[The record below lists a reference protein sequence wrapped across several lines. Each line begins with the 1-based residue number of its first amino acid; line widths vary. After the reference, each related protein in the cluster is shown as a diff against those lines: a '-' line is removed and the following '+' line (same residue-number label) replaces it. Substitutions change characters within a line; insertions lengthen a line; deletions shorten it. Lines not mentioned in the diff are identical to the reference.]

1 MSNKPRPFPWAEAM
15 AIGLGVL
22 RLPPRDFW
30 AMTPA
35 ELGRAV
41 SGLTG
46 GADGAQMSRHSL
58 DMLMA
63 RFPDGESHG

>member
-1 MSNKPRPFPWAEAM
+1 MSDRLRPFPWAEAM

-30 AMTPA
+30 AMTPV
-35 ELGRAV
+35 EFGRAV
-41 SGLTG
+41 SGLMG
-46 GADGAQMSRHSL
+46 GADSAPMSRSSL
-58 DMLMA
+58 DTLMA

>member
-1 MSNKPRPFPWAEAM
+1 MSDKPRPFPWAEAM

-35 ELGRAV
+35 ELARAI
-41 SGLTG
+41 SGLKG
-46 GADGAQMSRHSL
+46 DSASPPMSRESFNA
-58 DMLMA
+58 LMV
-63 RFPDGESHG
+63 RFPDRGSHG

>member
-1 MSNKPRPFPWAEAM
+1 MSDRPRPFPWAEVM

-30 AMTPA
+30 AMTPV
-35 ELGRAV
+35 EFGRAV

-46 GADGAQMSRHSL
+46 GASAPMSRESFNA
-58 DMLMA
+58 LMA
-63 RFPDGESHG
+63 RFPDRGSHG